1 MEFAGITVNET
12 HLLLQQYWWIIVSV
26 LGALFVFMMWV
37 QGGQTLLHV
46 ADTETEEKMILN
58 SIGRKWE
65 LTFTTL
71 VLFGGAL
78 YAAFPLFYSVSFGGA
93 YWVWMLILMSFVVQA
108 VAFEYMNK
116 EGNLYGK
123 GFYKFLLYFNG
134 IIGAVLIGAAVGTFF
149 TGSNFSFDE
158 SSRQMVWGT
167 AQNGLNLRGL
177 EAAIPG
183 LNGQPLEFTFFNL
196 SFGIMLLLLTRVVA
210 GLYFIN
216 DIDSENLKQ
225 KFQKS
230 VIMNTL
236 VMLPFLLFV
245 LYVLVTAPVATYN
258 AHTGVVSLV
267 AGKHLH
273 DLISFGALPLIL
285 LLAGLL
291 LFLFGVFKGG
301 MQGSR
306 SGIWF
311 TGLGTIL
318 VALVVFLVAGLF
330 DNAFYPS
337 YANLQSSLTIQNSS
351 GSLYTLK
358 TMAWVSISVP
368 FVLAYIVHAWYQM
381 NKKGQITEKEVL
393 EDSHAY

>member
-1 MEFAGITVNET
+1 MEFAGITISET
-12 HLLLQQYWWIIVSV
+12 HLLLQQYWWLIVSV

-46 ADTETEEKMILN
+46 ADTEAEEKMILN

-93 YWVWMLILMSFVVQA
+93 YWVWMLILMAFVLQA

-116 EGNLYGK
+116 EGNIYGK
-123 GFYKFLLYFNG
+123 GFYKFALYFNG
-134 IIGAVLIGAAVGTFF
+134 VIGSVLIGAAVGTFF
-149 TGSNFSFDE
+149 TGSNFTFDE
-158 SSRQMVWGT
+158 SSRQMVWGV
-167 AQNGLNLRGL
+167 AEGGLNLRGL
-177 EAAIPG
+177 EAAIPV
-183 LNGQPLEFTFFNL
+183 LNGQPLSFTLFNL
-196 SFGIMLLLLTRVVA
+196 SFGIMLLLLVRVVA

-230 VIMNTL
+230 VVMNTV
-236 VMLPFLLFV
+236 VMLPFLL
-245 LYVLVTAPVATYN
+245 YVLFICVTAPVFTYD
-258 AHTGVVSLV
+258 AKGVVSLV
-267 AGKHLH
+267 EGKHLA
-273 DLISFGALPLIL
+273 DLLSFGALPLIL

-301 MQGSR
+301 IQGSR
-306 SGIWF
+306 AGIWF
-311 TGLGTIL
+311 TGLGTVL
-318 VALVVFLVAGLF
+318 VALVVFMLAGF
-330 DNAFYPS
+330 FNNAFYPS
-337 YANLQSSLTIQNSS
+337 YADLQSSLTIQNAS
-351 GSLYTLK
+351 GSLYTLE

-368 FVLAYIVHAWYQM
+368 FVLAYIAHAWWAM
-381 NKKGQITEKEVL
+381 NQGQITEKEVL
-393 EDSHAY
+393 EDSHSY